1 MLRFF
6 TSILILFSLT
16 AQAQLNLNLMGQ
28 FSYPTNISDVWGYE
42 DAAGNEYAFVGTQV
56 GLSVVSLINPTT
68 PVEIDFINGP
78 NTTWRDIKTYSHYA
92 YVVNEA
98 FGGLLIIDLSNLPT
112 SISYT
117 QTLCEIGFQ
126 EAHNIFI
133 DVPAGRAYLFGAKAD
148 SLTNG
153 NYILD
158 LTADPENPVYLGQYD
173 TYIHDGFARG
183 DTLWGSQ
190 IYEGTFAAVDVSDP
204 ANPVVL
210 GSHITPLDFTH
221 ACWLSPDGKT
231 LAASDETAGAFVS
244 TFDVSDLNNI
254 VELDR
259 FQTPTATNAIMHNT
273 FYHGNYIFNSYYTAG
288 VVVLDATYPDNLVQV
303 AYYDT
308 SPVSGGGFVGCWGVY
323 PYFSSGNVLATDRQQ
338 GLFYLS
344 FTPQNAGYLQGDIT
358 DANTGFP
365 IADAQIQIQHP
376 EHYGDASGLTGQYKT
391 GIVGSVTT
399 NVTVTANGYYSQT
412 VQATISEGF
421 ITYQDFDL
429 VPIVPCDNSYAIQ
442 LKAFL
447 EGMYNQTLDEMTADI
462 NQLGLIPLNQPFNTA
477 PFNYTGVEFL
487 HSVDPT
493 IIDWVFVELRD
504 VTDPSIIIDQRACLI
519 HQDGMLSD
527 IDGRFPLKFC
537 DATAG
542 GTYYVTLYHKSHLG
556 VISSSTITLSNSSNY
571 DFSSST
577 TQAAGFL
584 QQKMLNTKAVLYSGE
599 YDNNGLLNNQDFNK
613 WAQQNA
619 IVNQYI
625 NWDCDGNG
633 VVNNL
638 DFNLWEVNKS
648 KVGNSLIAKP

>member
-1 MLRFF
+1 MLRYFISLF
-6 TSILILFSLT
+6 ILVCTT
-16 AQAQLNLNLMGQ
+16 ANAQLNLNLMGQ
-28 FSYPTNISDVWGYE
+28 LSYPTNISDVWGYE

-68 PVEIDFINGP
+68 PTEVGFINGP

-92 YVVNEA
+92 YVVNESS
-98 FGGLLIIDLSNLPT
+98 GGLLIIDLSNLPSSFT
-112 SISYT
+112 YT
-117 QTLCEIGFQ
+117 ETLCNIGFQ

-133 DVPAGRAYLFGAKAD
+133 DVPQGKVYLFGAKAD
-148 SLTNG
+148 SLTNA

-158 LTADPENPVYLGQYD
+158 IATDPENPVYLGQYD
-173 TYIHDGFARG
+173 TYIHDGFARN

-204 ANPVVL
+204 QNPVVL

-231 LAASDETAGAFVS
+231 LAASDESAGAFVS
-244 TFDVSDLNNI
+244 TYDVSDLNNI

-303 AYYDT
+303 GYYDT

-358 DANTGFP
+358 DASTGFP
-365 IADAQIQIQHP
+365 IANAQIQIQHT
-376 EHYGDASGLTGQYKT
+376 EHYGAQSGLTGDYKT
-391 GIVGSVTT
+391 GIPGGATA
-399 NVTVTANGYYSQT
+399 NVTVTANGYYAET
-412 VQATISEGF
+412 VQVTITEGQ
-421 ITYQDFDL
+421 ITYQNFNL
-429 VPIVPCDNSYAIQ
+429 TPVIPCNNDYGIQ
-442 LKAFL
+442 VQAFL
-447 EGMYNQTLDEMTADI
+447 EGMFSPGIEEMIATI
-462 NQLGLIPLNQPFNTA
+462 NQQNLIPLTQPFNTS
-477 PFNYTGVEFL
+477 PFNYSGIEFL
-487 HSVDPT
+487 HSFDDSV
-493 IIDWVFVELRD
+493 IDWVLLELRD
-504 VTDPSIIIDQRACLI
+504 ATDPSIIIEQRACLI
-519 HQDGMLSD
+519 HKDGMLTD
-527 IDGRFPLKFC
+527 IGGRFPVKFC
-537 DATAG
+537 NG
-542 GTYYVTLYHKSHLG
+542 LLGTNYYLALYHKSHLG

-571 DFSSST
+571 DFTSAT

-599 YDNNGLLNNQDFNK
+599 YDNNGLVNNQDFNK

-619 IVNQYI
+619 IVNQYV
-625 NWDCDGNG
+625 NWDADGNG

-648 KVGNSLIAKP
+648 KVGNSLITKP